1 MPKPT
6 RGAVSVGQAAGPLT
20 DPFPDIRKVL
30 VVARILLIEDDPSAQ
45 LLYRNR
51 LEDLGHEVVVADNGA
66 RGLMEAS
73 AGTFDIFLV
82 DIGLGSGIDGYEVCR
97 RLKARPQ
104 INSVPVV
111 LVSGQVKGREELHLG
126 YEVGCESFRVKGD
139 LILLE
144 DVVRAMLRIKALHDD
159 LGLQNRL
166 LEEQNKRL
174 QQERQRAADLEL
186 ALREA
191 GGRGLVFRE
200 LAAGRPDGIL
210 LVDPDGVVR
219 SADRG
224 ARDILGKELE
234 GKHLARLAPDTGI
247 EAFVRDARTE
257 PREGYRFDFKTRA
270 GRVIH
275 QLSASVLPLV
285 PRSGST
291 ESAMRV
297 VLVLDAGKRRVAAEM
312 LRLEEHGVPRRE
324 LGPLLEAARRYFHPS
339 GILGESAAIRA
350 LRSQVMSVCSTD
362 SPVLIRG
369 ESGTGKGLIAR
380 TLHFSGL
387 GSGPFVPVNCRAV
400 DPTLLESELF
410 GHVKGAFPESLS
422 DRPGLFQQANH
433 GTLFLNRV
441 DRVPLALQGKILRA
455 LQDGEAYRVG
465 SQNAEHVDLRIIAA
479 SEVDLEVLV
488 EKGEF
493 DKDLFY
499 RLNVVDIQIP
509 PLRERE
515 SDVRILALEFL
526 KRYGLAKAR
535 IEFSIEAL
543 RTMEQ
548 HDWPGNV
555 RELENCVERACAM
568 VTGTTILVSHLP
580 QHLQDLYA
588 PEIQDKFIPS
598 IAAHGSL
605 SDAAL
610 RSISGGRGS
619 KVQPSKTWEMSFHED
634 DEPVSLEWYEKLCL
648 LRALR
653 ETRGDKQKA
662 AKKLG
667 IGKSTFYRKLS
678 AHGI

>member
-1 MPKPT
+1 ME
-6 RGAVSVGQAAGPLT
+6 
-20 DPFPDIRKVL
+20 
-30 VVARILLIEDDPSAQ
+30 RILLIEDDPSAQ
-45 LLYRNR
+45 LLFRNR
-51 LEDLGHEVVVADNGA
+51 LEDLGHEVVVANNGA

-73 AGTFDIFLV
+73 AGTFDLFLV

-111 LVSGQVKGREELHLG
+111 LISGQVKGREELHLG
-126 YEVGCESFRVKGD
+126 YEVGCEAFLVKGD

-144 DVVRAMLRIKALHDD
+144 DVVRAMLRIKSLHDD

-191 GGRGLVFRE
+191 GSRGLVFRE
-200 LAAGRPDGIL
+200 LAAGRPDGML
-210 LVDPDGVVR
+210 LVDADGVVR

-224 ARDILGKELE
+224 ARDVLGKELE
-234 GKHLARLAPDTGI
+234 GKHLARLAPDTGL

-257 PREGYRFDFKTRA
+257 PREGYRFDFKARA
-270 GRVIH
+270 GRVVH
-275 QLSASVLPLV
+275 QLSASVLPMV
-285 PRSGST
+285 PRPGSS
-291 ESAMRV
+291 ESSMRA
-297 VLVLDAGKRRVAAEM
+297 VLILDAGKRRVAAEM
-312 LRLEEHGVPRRE
+312 LRLEEQGVPRRE

-339 GILGESAAIRA
+339 GILGESAAIRE
-350 LRSQVMSVCSTD
+350 LRSQILSICSTD

-369 ESGTGKGLIAR
+369 ETGTGKSLVAR
-380 TLHFSGL
+380 TLHFSGM

-410 GHVKGAFPESLS
+410 GHVKGAFSEALS

-433 GTLFLNRV
+433 GTLFLYRV
-441 DRVPLALQGKILRA
+441 ERIPLPLQVKVLRA
-455 LQDGEAYRVG
+455 LQDGEVYRVG
-465 SQNAEHVDLRIIAA
+465 SQSGEHVDLRIIAA
-479 SEVDLEVLV
+479 SETDIEELV
-488 EKGEF
+488 ERGEF

-499 RLNVVDIQIP
+499 RLDVVDVRIP

-515 SDVRILALEFL
+515 GDVRILAHEFL
-526 KRYGLAKAR
+526 KRYGLSKEQIILSA
-535 IEFSIEAL
+535 EAL
-543 RTMEQ
+543 STMER

-555 RELENCVERACAM
+555 RELENCIERACAM
-568 VTGTTILVSHLP
+568 VTGSTILVSHLP
-580 QHLQDLYA
+580 QQLQDLYA
-588 PEIQDKFIPS
+588 PEEYDEFLP
-598 IAAHGSL
+598 AMVAHGTFQ
-605 SDAAL
+605 DAGR
-610 RSISGGRGS
+610 RSMAGGGGL
-619 KVQPSKTWEMSFHED
+619 KVQPSKPWEASLHEE
-634 DEPVSLEWYEKLCL
+634 DEPVSLQWYEKLAL

-662 AKKLG
+662 ARKLG
-667 IGKSTFYRKLS
+667 IGKSTFYRKLA